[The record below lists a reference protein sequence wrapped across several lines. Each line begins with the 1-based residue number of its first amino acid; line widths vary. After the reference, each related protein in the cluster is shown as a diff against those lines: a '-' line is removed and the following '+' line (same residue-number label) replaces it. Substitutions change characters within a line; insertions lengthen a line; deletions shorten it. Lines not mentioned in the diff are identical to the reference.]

1 MVWRE
6 LRIGN
11 LGEHWTLL
19 SPRATLT
26 LFSVLPTCRVHHN
39 MHEIGGRQTVF
50 TRKHFS
56 LHEDLQKVIAFLY
69 YFIRFV
75 FYFKYFES
83 KSRLEKKKNI
93 RDNVFIRPCL
103 IPATSYFDNEWTK
116 DKIKLKLIV
125 FSFDQYKK

>member
-1 MVWRE
+1 
-6 LRIGN
+6 
-11 LGEHWTLL
+11 
-19 SPRATLT
+19 
-26 LFSVLPTCRVHHN
+26 

-93 RDNVFIRPCL
+93 RDNVFIRPCFKCKLQHRVL
-103 IPATSYFDNEWTK
+103 IMTGQR
-116 DKIKLKLIV
+116 IKL
-125 FSFDQYKK
+125 S